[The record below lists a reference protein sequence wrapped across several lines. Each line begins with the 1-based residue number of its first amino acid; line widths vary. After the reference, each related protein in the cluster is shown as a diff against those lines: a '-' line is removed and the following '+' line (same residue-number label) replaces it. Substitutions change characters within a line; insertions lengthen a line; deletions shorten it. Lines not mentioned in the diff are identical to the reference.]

1 MTARLY
7 RHELSGHAHRVE
19 LFLSLI
25 GKDYQLVDVDLVGGE
40 HRQEEFLKLNPFGQV
55 PVLVDGGVTLAD
67 STAILVYLA
76 KKYGEEWLPGDP
88 LGQARVQR
96 WLSVASGEVASGPG
110 AARLVT
116 LFKAPLDHQRAKD
129 TAHKLLRLMDNHL
142 KETPYLAAERPT
154 IADIAVY
161 TYVAHANEGDVSL
174 QDYPFVRGWIER
186 VEAFPNFVG
195 MKRTATV

>member
-25 GKDYQLVDVDLVGGE
+25 GREYQLVDVDLVGGE

-55 PVLVDGGVTLAD
+55 PVLVDGEVTLAD

-76 KKYGEEWLPGDP
+76 RKYGEEWLPGDP

-110 AARLVT
+110 AASFAVDVDG
-116 LFKAPLDHQRAKD
+116 AVSPLSSSK
-129 TAHKLLRLMDNHL
+129 
-142 KETPYLAAERPT
+142 
-154 IADIAVY
+154 IAFTEQAQFMSIGKSASC
-161 TYVAHANEGDVSL
+161 T
-174 QDYPFVRGWIER
+174 
-186 VEAFPNFVG
+186 
-195 MKRTATV
+195 